1 LIEPVRAAGLTPEQ
15 LQQQLVR
22 RYRALVYDPL
32 SARNSSVEK
41 KYLISVNDK
50 LEVRFDTKS
59 PSSRI

>member
-1 LIEPVRAAGLTPEQ
+1 MIEPVRAAGLTPEQ